1 MTEHG
6 SVCTTESFF
15 PRAQAPRGLT
25 PRGAGGITLKFNGHN
40 PFPPERFHR
49 TASRIDYEV

>member
-40 PFPPERFHR
+40 PFPPERSHNSIADR
-49 TASRIDYEV
+49 L

>member
-15 PRAQAPRGLT
+15 PRLKRREALT
-25 PRGAGGITLKFNGHN
+25 PRGVGSLPLSPMDTIHLLLNNSTQQ
-40 PFPPERFHR
+40 
-49 TASRIDYEV
+49 ASRIHL